1 LSLHPAGGVAIH
13 LEYAVSYRRRS
24 SGLLRE
30 GLRPVIVAASTECF
44 AHTPLLETFDKL
56 ADLEYSAVEIA
67 IHEDGHQLRP
77 SEVAANLEKAIGLC
91 RDTHRLNLSGYS
103 VQLAEGEHYYDQ
115 FAACCK
121 LAKATKVATITIPS
135 AELGTPF
142 NEEVERLRKLVG
154 IASMESV
161 RVGIRS
167 QVGRLSEDPDTV
179 IVLCNNVKGLGLTLD
194 PSHYICNPN
203 GSKSFDRLIKY
214 TYNVYLRDSTKDKLQ
229 VRIGQGD
236 IDYGKLV
243 AQLQREKY
251 DRSLTAHIL
260 ETDDVDHAAEMRKIR
275 LLLESWL

>member
-1 LSLHPAGGVAIH
+1 
-13 LEYAVSYRRRS
+13 
-24 SGLLRE
+24 
-30 GLRPVIVAASTECF
+30 VIVAASTECF

-115 FAACCK
+115 FVACCK

-260 ETDDVDHAAEMRKIR
+260 EMDDVDHAAEMRKIR